1 MYAAAFVWA
10 KILAKLEQQLTAVT
24 VSAWLDDAEVI
35 RLTEKELVIYSPSD
49 FRRTIIRTRCAGY
62 IEEAAKE
69 LFDMNIR
76 LEVVDDQNPLPPCQS
91 QNETCVSICGNYT
104 FDNYVEGEANHFAKK
119 VAMMAAQNP
128 GSELCNPLFLFGP
141 PGVGKTHLLYA
152 AANHLR
158 SAHPELKVVCIKIEQ
173 FTTDLIQAIRNDSM
187 PAFREKHRT
196 ADVLLLDDIHFIA
209 GKEAT
214 QEEFFHTFNA
224 LYESGKQMI
233 ITSDRNP
240 SDMAALTDRL
250 QHRFG
255 SGVMVKIDAPDQ
267 ETRLQVIRL
276 KAEKYGLRLSAASME
291 YIAAAVENIRS
302 AEGVLKKLCAYRDL
316 TCTPV
321 TDQLVQRTVDSL
333 PTARVAPQITPQ
345 MILQLVCTYY
355 NTDQASI
362 LSADRSRNIAEPR
375 QLSMYLARTLTA
387 LTLDDIAALFSRDR
401 ATVIYSIKKTEQALR
416 QKDSHLHAVI
426 EEIRNKLSNT

>member
-1 MYAAAFVWA
+1 
-10 KILAKLEQQLTAVT
+10 
-24 VSAWLDDAEVI
+24 
-35 RLTEKELVIYSPSD
+35 
-49 FRRTIIRTRCAGY
+49 
-62 IEEAAKE
+62 
-69 LFDMNIR
+69 
-76 LEVVDDQNPLPPCQS
+76 
-91 QNETCVSICGNYT
+91 
-104 FDNYVEGEANHFAKK
+104 
-119 VAMMAAQNP
+119 
-128 GSELCNPLFLFGP
+128 
-141 PGVGKTHLLYA
+141 
-152 AANHLR
+152 
-158 SAHPELKVVCIKIEQ
+158 
-173 FTTDLIQAIRNDSM
+173 
-187 PAFREKHRT
+187 
-196 ADVLLLDDIHFIA
+196 
-209 GKEAT
+209 
-214 QEEFFHTFNA
+214 

-355 NTDQASI
+355 NTDQTSI